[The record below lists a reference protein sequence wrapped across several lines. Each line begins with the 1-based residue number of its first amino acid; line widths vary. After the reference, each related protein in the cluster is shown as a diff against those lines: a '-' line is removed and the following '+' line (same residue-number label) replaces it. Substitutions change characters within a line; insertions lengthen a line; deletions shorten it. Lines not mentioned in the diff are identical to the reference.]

1 LIEAA
6 KRGDLERVRALVSGD
21 PALMNVKDRDYGATA
36 LHWAALRG
44 QAPVVSFL
52 IASGADTAVRNAEGE
67 TALEVARRAGK
78 KEVVALLER

>member
-1 LIEAA
+1 
-6 KRGDLERVRALVSGD
+6 
-21 PALMNVKDRDYGATA
+21 MNVKDRDYGATA